1 MRRKVSSDYSSLNQ
15 SQYQYPGR
23 REVRFFFSCEMDRD
37 ARRKFWKL
45 KPLKETNLGSAQA
58 LTPKSTIVLLY
69 LISAPRW
76 LRNHGIPQG

>member
-1 MRRKVSSDYSSLNQ
+1 MGKKVSSDYSSLNQ

-23 REVRFFFSCEMDRD
+23 REVRFFSCEMDRD
-37 ARRKFWKL
+37 ARRTFRKL

-58 LTPKSTIVLLY
+58 LTPKSTIGLLH

-76 LRNHGIPQG
+76 LRNHGILQG